1 MTLFMLDTNV
11 AIKAMKRREPILHEN
26 IGRAIDQ
33 GDILSLSVITVHE
46 LRVGSLR
53 NSNPV
58 SAISK
63 NDMFMMLIDKVWSF
77 EPSDAEV
84 AAQIRARLM
93 KLGLVIGSLDTLIA
107 GQAVRLGLPLV
118 TNNIREFSR
127 IPNLN
132 VEDWTKS

>member
-11 AIKAMKRREPILHEN
+11 AIKAMKRQEPILREN

>member
-11 AIKAMKRREPILHEN
+11 AIKAMKRREPILQEN

-118 TNNIREFSR
+118 TNNVREFSR

>member
-11 AIKAMKRREPILHEN
+11 AIKAMKRQEPILREN

-118 TNNIREFSR
+118 TNNVREFSR